1 MHVSY
6 GWDWGPVLMTVGP
19 WRPIYFHTYD
29 IRIAEVWANAI
40 VSEKLEPRLD
50 LSFELGGD
58 EFTGTVQ
65 LSVRG
70 PDKVGIK
77 EIRDLKVVGGKGS
90 TTLAFDDEVDLWYPV
105 GYGKQPLYEI
115 EVAVIDDVSLAPV
128 STAERNSRHVVAWRE
143 TGFND

>member
-1 MHVSY
+1 
-6 GWDWGPVLMTVGP
+6 MTVGP
-19 WRPIYFHTYD
+19 WRPIYFHTYGV
-29 IRIAEVWANAI
+29 RVAEVWANAI

-65 LSVRG
+65 LSMRG
-70 PDKVGIK
+70 PNKVGIK